1 MKTLNTEMA
10 AEFLHISKESVERMA
25 GEGVFPAGKVGQ
37 RWVFVEEDLAA
48 YLRSVIEEQTAARR
62 DLLSQGKPTKIKT
75 AMGSR
80 RRVYQKLP
88 DLPDEVAKTKE

>member
-37 RWVFVEEDLAA
+37 RWVF
-48 YLRSVIEEQTAARR
+48 
-62 DLLSQGKPTKIKT
+62 
-75 AMGSR
+75 
-80 RRVYQKLP
+80 QKLP
-88 DLPDEVAKTKE
+88 DLPDEVAKAKE